1 MTTSISSE
9 AHENMNKSMIKRRK
23 NLVGKKN
30 KKTFILYSLIFSHC
44 SMPERPTDKVNY
56 IIDALLAHFSCY
68 NHISYRMEDGRRA
81 SQSESKSSFVIK
93 KENIIWYLLGVMFA
107 FCD

>member
-56 IIDALLAHFSCY
+56 IIDALL
-68 NHISYRMEDGRRA
+68 ISAVIITFPIGWRTDGGPVKVNQRVA
-81 SQSESKSSFVIK
+81 LLSKK
-93 KENIIWYLLGVMFA
+93 KT
-107 FCD
+107 